1 MVKFIYLAR
10 IQETVPTCMRQKP
23 ESWICPIRRNETISF
38 PLNQA
43 GPDKTTESIVQVT
56 VVPETEALAPVMVYF
71 VAPL

>member
-1 MVKFIYLAR
+1 MS
-10 IQETVPTCMRQKP
+10 C
-23 ESWICPIRRNETISF
+23 

-43 GPDKTTESIVQVT
+43 GPCKTTESIVHVT